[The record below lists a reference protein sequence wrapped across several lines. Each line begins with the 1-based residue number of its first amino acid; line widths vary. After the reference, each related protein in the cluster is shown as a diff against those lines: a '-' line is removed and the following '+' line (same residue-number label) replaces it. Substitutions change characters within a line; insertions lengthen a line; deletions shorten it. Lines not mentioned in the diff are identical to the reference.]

1 MGEAVGGRKVG
12 RLTPMTTRAD
22 LLLKAN
28 RTIDLHA
35 RCVHMY
41 EAGRY
46 AGRPVTDTLTSEQ
59 FGERYGWHP
68 ERMAQD
74 VETAMKHGCAYC
86 GAAYASQA
94 DVSFDVIDQ
103 PLPGIIRPTSCCAAA
118 GATHRK
124 ENTRS
129 RGGLPIVRSSFGRSS
144 ICALSSPAGISS
156 SRCLSSTA
164 SPERSLIS
172 RKTGLGRLRANRGT
186 CHRRLGAGVEADIH
200 RRRHRPSPCE

>member
-1 MGEAVGGRKVG
+1 MGEAVAGRKVG
-12 RLTPMTTRAD
+12 GLTPMTTRAD

-46 AGRPVTDTLTSEQ
+46 VGRPVTDTLTSAL
-59 FGERYGWHP
+59 FSERYGWHA

-103 PLPGIIRPTSCCAAA
+103 AIAWDYSTNVVLCCRRCNSSKGEHSVARWIADRPVLSWAVVDLRRQFAGGDLVEQLSLFDRGLA
-118 GATHRK
+118 GA
-124 ENTRS
+124 
-129 RGGLPIVRSSFGRSS
+129 
-144 ICALSSPAGISS
+144 
-156 SRCLSSTA
+156 
-164 SPERSLIS
+164 
-172 RKTGLGRLRANRGT
+172 
-186 CHRRLGAGVEADIH
+186 
-200 RRRHRPSPCE
+200 

>member
-103 PLPGIIRPTSCCAAA
+103 AIAWDYSTNVVLCCC
-118 GATHRK
+118 RC
-124 ENTRS
+124 N
-129 RGGLPIVRSSFGRSS
+129 SSKSKDSVARW
-144 ICALSSPAGISS
+144 
-156 SRCLSSTA
+156 
-164 SPERSLIS
+164 IS
-172 RKTGLGRLRANRGT
+172 RVPVIPLGGR
-186 CHRRLGAGVEADIH
+186 
-200 RRRHRPSPCE
+200 